1 MSDLDEAPDVPD
13 PQDESEDRSS
23 EKNAAD
29 RKSDKK
35 ADKPE
40 KGADRRTPG
49 DGPEPPEPNP
59 FDQAGRNPLGSSGGT
74 GGSGTAH
81 AALQT
86 FAAGKTGR
94 AIGFGADGQYYE
106 GNTFIGRLGI
116 GAGHAMV
123 QGPVPA
129 EELTR
134 LAGVY
139 CEAPDYEE
147 MEKRL
152 RKRGLLVLC
161 GERNSGRTATALTL
175 LAGVA
180 GDKVTRLD
188 PGVKVHEIEEI
199 QPGHGHLLAIES
211 EDTGWQETEQVNGRA
226 RTRVRRAEPTE
237 LHLDGLRSKL
247 VKAGAFGVL
256 LVENGELADR
266 LLRGRYGVA
275 CASPSSEKVLLQH
288 LRVLLADAPDGALD
302 EALALAAEEDVTA
315 ALGLD
320 ELRPGEA
327 ARLADHLARRQKGEL
342 THRQLLADCAT
353 FVDAQARTWFAGAD
367 RPGTLPEALPTL
379 SAAAFR
385 IAVAVFNGSPY
396 SLTAEAGEQLAWEL
410 AVTLDP
416 GTPAGR
422 RLFGTH
428 AVARPVAAR
437 SVLQNGELDLGYA
450 KVPVRAIRFQGEALA
465 TAVLREVWD
474 GYHNARG
481 PLVRWLRT
489 LCDDPRPVLWVRA
502 SIAAGVLCSWDLPYV
517 SGELV
522 VPMAASD
529 SPFQQ
534 MSAATALAEAAR
546 EPSVQPAVAALLK
559 EWAKSGHE
567 ELLTTAVL
575 AHGYGMA
582 AGSVAAS
589 LDALAKVAVRAHDD
603 TDSAHDTDILNDAS
617 FSVAR
622 LLAGP
627 EPEVVVQRLDTWLRG
642 TRRGPANLALM
653 TVIKA
658 LRTRTTFLWGLH
670 DMPDFEAHG
679 KRMLV
684 SALLETNPELTG
696 RLASLVRRALAT
708 PRAGAATQDALALLL
723 PQAAAD
729 SHQLDFVC
737 RLLVRL
743 AEERRDRD
751 RLRHLLARL
760 VKDPDE
766 PLDKSAARTMW
777 DAVGE
782 GAEA

>member
-1 MSDLDEAPDVPD
+1 MSDQDETPDAPD
-13 PQDESEDRSS
+13 PQDAAEDRSP

-29 RKSDKK
+29 QKK
-35 ADKPE
+35 ADRPE
-40 KGADRRTPG
+40 KGADRRAPG
-49 DGPEPPEPNP
+49 DGQEPPESNP
-59 FDQAGRNPLGSSGGT
+59 FDQAGRNPLGASGGT

-106 GNTFIGRLGI
+106 GNTFINQLGV
-116 GAGHAMV
+116 GGGHAMV

-139 CEAPDYEE
+139 CEAPGYEE
-147 MEKRL
+147 MAQRL
-152 RKRGLLVLC
+152 RERGLLVLC
-161 GERNSGRTATALTL
+161 GEHNSGRTATGLSL

-180 GDKVTRLD
+180 DDKVTRLD

-199 QPGHGHLLAIES
+199 RPGHGHLLKIES
-211 EDTGWQETEQVNGRA
+211 EDTGWQEPERADGRS
-226 RTRVRRAEPTE
+226 RPRVRRAGPTE

-247 VKAGAFGVL
+247 VKAGAFAVL

-275 CASPSSEKVLLQH
+275 CPAPPWETVLRQH

-302 EALALAAEEDVTA
+302 EALALADGDDVIET
-315 ALGLD
+315 LGLD
-320 ELRPGEA
+320 ELRPGES
-327 ARLADHLARRQKGEL
+327 ARLAGHLARRQSGEL
-342 THRQLLADCAT
+342 THRRLLAACST
-353 FVDAQARTWFAGAD
+353 FVDAQARDWFAGAD

-416 GTPAGR
+416 ETPVGR

-428 AVARPVAAR
+428 AEARPVAAR
-437 SVLQNGELDLGYA
+437 AVLQDGELDLGDA
-450 KVPVRAIRFQGEALA
+450 QVPVQAVRFQGEALA
-465 TAVLREVWD
+465 TAVLREVWH
-474 GYHNARG
+474 GYHNVRG
-481 PLVRWLRT
+481 PLVRWLRA

-502 SIAAGVLCSWDLPYV
+502 SIAAGVLCSWDLPYG
-517 SGELV
+517 SGELL

-529 SPFQQ
+529 SPVQR

-559 EWAKSGHE
+559 EWAKSSHE

-603 TDSAHDTDILNDAS
+603 TDAAHDTDVLSNAS
-617 FSVAR
+617 FSVTR

-627 EPEVVVQRLDTWLRG
+627 EPAAVVHRLDAWLRD
-642 TRRGPANLALM
+642 TRRGPADLALL
-653 TVIKA
+653 TVIGA
-658 LRTRTTFLWGLH
+658 LRTRTTFLWGLQ
-670 DMPDFEAHG
+670 DMPELQARG
-679 KRMLV
+679 KRMLL
-684 SALLETNPELTG
+684 SALLETEPGLTG
-696 RLASLVRRALAT
+696 RLASLVRRTLAT
-708 PRAGAATQDALALLL
+708 PRAGAAAQDSLALLL
-723 PQAAAD
+723 RQAAGDAQ
-729 SHQLDFVC
+729 QLEAVC
-737 RLLVRL
+737 AFLVRL
-743 AEERRDRD
+743 AEGRRDRD

-766 PLDKSAARTMW
+766 PLDKTAARTMW

-782 GAEA
+782 GAAA

>member
-1 MSDLDEAPDVPD
+1 MSDQDEAPDVPD
-13 PQDESEDRSS
+13 PQDESEDRSP
-23 EKNAAD
+23 ERNAG
-29 RKSDKK
+29 DKK

-40 KGADRRTPG
+40 KGADRRAPG

-59 FDQAGRNPLGSSGGT
+59 FDQAGRNPLGGAGGT

-81 AALQT
+81 TALQT

-116 GAGHAMV
+116 GGGHAMV

-147 MEKRL
+147 MEQRL
-152 RKRGLLVLC
+152 HKHGLLVLC
-161 GERNSGRTATALTL
+161 GERNSGRTATALSL

-180 GDKVTRLD
+180 GEKVTRLD

-199 QPGHGHLLAIES
+199 QPGHGHLLAVES
-211 EDTGWQETEQVNGRA
+211 DDTGWQETEQADGRG
-226 RTRVRRAEPTE
+226 RTRVRRAGPTE

-247 VKAGAFGVL
+247 VKAEAFGVL
-256 LVENGELADR
+256 VVENGEVADR

-275 CASPSSEKVLLQH
+275 CSSPPAEKVLLQH
-288 LRVLLADAPDGALD
+288 LKVLLEDAPDGALD
-302 EALALAAEEDVTA
+302 EALELAAGRDVID

-320 ELRPGEA
+320 ALRPGEA
-327 ARLADHLARRQKGEL
+327 ARLADHLARRQKAEL
-342 THRQLLADCAT
+342 SHRQLLADCST

-416 GTPAGR
+416 GTPTGR

-428 AVARPVAAR
+428 AAVRPVAAR
-437 SVLQNGELDLGYA
+437 SVLQDGELDLGDA
-450 KVPVRAIRFQGEALA
+450 QVPVRVVRFQGEALA
-465 TAVLREVWD
+465 TAVLREVWH
-474 GYHNARG
+474 GYHNVRG

-522 VPMAASD
+522 VPMAAAD
-529 SPFQQ
+529 SPVQR

-559 EWAKSGHE
+559 DWTKSGHE

-589 LDALAKVAVRAHDD
+589 LDALAKVAVRANDD
-603 TDSAHDTDILNDAS
+603 TDSAHDTDILSDAS
-617 FSVAR
+617 FSVTR

-627 EPEVVVQRLDTWLRG
+627 EPETVVHRLDAWLRD
-642 TRRGPANLALM
+642 TRRGPANLALL
-653 TVIKA
+653 TVIHA
-658 LRTRTTFLWGLH
+658 LRTRTTFLWGLQ
-670 DMPDFEAHG
+670 DMTALEAHG

-684 SALLETNPELTG
+684 SALLETHPELTG
-696 RLASLVRRALAT
+696 RLASLVRRALAAA
-708 PRAGAATQDALALLL
+708 RAGAATQDALALLL
-723 PQAAAD
+723 RQAAAD
-729 SHQLDFVC
+729 SHQLDLVC
-737 RLLVRL
+737 HFLVRL
-743 AEERRDRD
+743 AEGRRDRD

-766 PLDKSAARTMW
+766 PLDKTAARTMW

-782 GAEA
+782 GAGA